1 MIGIILTVMLFL
13 LLPAL
18 VLWLCGKVKVLGKI
32 GPVLIL
38 YILGIIIGN
47 TVRPESMPKIQD
59 LLSSAMVPLA
69 IPLML
74 FGCRFSRSGNRSSVL
89 ALATGL
95 AAVILAVLGGFFLF
109 GRNIPEGYKVGA
121 MLSGVYTGGTVNLAA
136 LQAMLD
142 VPEETFILVNS
153 CDMLVSFLYLTF
165 LMTVGIRLFRHI
177 LPNESSALSDFAD
190 ENSEKVP
197 MHAKD
202 MLALLGIDVL
212 IIGISAGL
220 GLLAGDGWF
229 MTVLILMLTT
239 LGIAA
244 SFLPAVRKR
253 PQAYD
258 MGYYCICIFSVVVAS
273 MADFSKL
280 DFSGSMN
287 TLLYLT
293 FVIFVSLFLQLL
305 LSRIFRIDADTTV
318 ISSVTYI
325 CSPPFVPMMAMTMKN
340 RNVIAPGLAI
350 GVVGYAVGNYI
361 GFAIAHLLKLF

>member
-1 MIGIILTVMLFL
+1 MIGNICTVLLFL
-13 LLPAL
+13 LLPAGIIRS
-18 VLWLCGKVKVLGKI
+18 CNRVKLLGKI
-32 GPVLIL
+32 GPILIL
-38 YILGIIIGN
+38 YILGVIIGN
-47 TVRPESMPKIQD
+47 TLRPQSMAQIQD
-59 LLSSAMVPLA
+59 LLSSAMVPIA

-74 FGCRFSRSGNRSSVL
+74 FGCRFRMEGNRSSVL
-89 ALATGL
+89 ALVTGMAT
-95 AAVILAVLGGFFLF
+95 VILTVIAGYLLF
-109 GRNIPEGYKVGA
+109 GHKIPDGYKVGA

-165 LMTVGIRLFRHI
+165 LMAVGITLFRRF
-177 LPNESSALSDFAD
+177 LTTETSCSGEPNE
-190 ENSEKVP
+190 ERKEKTVF
-197 MHAKD
+197 HLKD
-202 MLALLGIDVL
+202 ILILFGIDAV
-212 IIGISAGL
+212 IIGVSAGL
-220 GLLAGDGWF
+220 GLLAGDSWF

-258 MGYYCICIFSVVVAS
+258 IGYYCICIFSVVVAS
-273 MADFSKL
+273 MADFAKL
-280 DFSGSMN
+280 NFTGSLN
-287 TLLYLT
+287 TLLYMT
-293 FVIFVSLFLQLL
+293 FVIFISLFLQLL

-318 ISSVTYI
+318 ISSVAFI

-350 GVVGYAVGNYI
+350 GVVGYAAGNYI
-361 GFAIAHLLKLF
+361 GFVIARLLSLL

>member
-1 MIGIILTVMLFL
+1 MIGSICTVLLFL
-13 LLPAL
+13 FLPA
-18 VLWLCGKVKVLGKI
+18 VVIRACGKVTVLGKI

-38 YILGIIIGN
+38 YILGVVIGN
-47 TVRPESMPKIQD
+47 TLRPQFMAQIQD
-59 LLSSAMVPLA
+59 VLSSAMVPVA

-74 FGCRFSRSGNRSSVL
+74 FGCRFRRTGNRSSLL
-89 ALATGL
+89 ALVTGMVS
-95 AAVILAVLGGFFLF
+95 VILAVIAGYFLF
-109 GRNIPEGYKVGA
+109 GRNIPDGYKIGA

-142 VPEETFILVNS
+142 VSEESFILINS

-165 LMTVGIRLFRHI
+165 LMAAGISLFRLI
-177 LPNESSALSDFAD
+177 LPTDTASSD
-190 ENSEKVP
+190 EITDEKKEKTVFRL
-197 MHAKD
+197 KD
-202 MLALLGIDVL
+202 ILILLAIDAA

-220 GLLAGDGWF
+220 GLLAGDSWF
-229 MTVLILMLTT
+229 MTVLILTLTT

-273 MADFSKL
+273 MADFTKL
-280 DFSGSMN
+280 NFTGSMN

-293 FVIFVSLFLQLL
+293 FVIFISLFLQLL
-305 LSRIFRIDADTTV
+305 LSWMFRIDADTTV
-318 ISSVTYI
+318 ISSVAFI

-350 GVVGYAVGNYI
+350 GVIGYAAGNYI
-361 GFAIAHLLKLF
+361 GFLIAKLLFLF